1 MALYVPP
8 LSRLLAPSSES
19 STDREWATAW
29 NAGAQAQS
37 DVTKNLTP
45 LERVVSPSAL
55 IHTQL
60 HPPFFFSPTTR
71 ETQVI
76 TVNSQWNNLRSK
88 MSEQGLPFCSLYY
101 PTQFNSEQARQ
112 ILRLCFH
119 TLLHLLTGFLSQMA
133 CSYVFPFLF
142 LKNLLMAGQLLASL
156 HQCQRIL
163 VASGWGMKW
172 RLFAKLAL
180 LVCAFF
186 PLSFLRYNR
195 HIV

>member
-1 MALYVPP
+1 MGYRVERWGTGTKRCDQESH
-8 LSRLLAPSSES
+8 SRSEGCFS
-19 STDREWATAW
+19 LCSYTHTATP
-29 NAGAQAQS
+29 
-37 DVTKNLTP
+37 TF
-45 LERVVSPSAL
+45 
-55 IHTQL
+55 
-60 HPPFFFSPTTR
+60 FFFSPTTR
-71 ETQVI
+71 ETQII
-76 TVNSQWNNLRSK
+76 TVNSRWNNLRSK